1 MIKSMLFII
10 PIQECTNVVISTIR
24 DLYFIIHGVIIKML
38 RGIEAIRNQNRKVI
52 YMLDVL
58 NNKVEL
64 SNVHFAE
71 HKLTIEDAKAMLENE
86 GWIATK

>member
-1 MIKSMLFII
+1 MNAQMLLY
-10 PIQECTNVVISTIR
+10 QQLETWLYNTQCYYKDAER
-24 DLYFIIHGVIIKML
+24 D
-38 RGIEAIRNQNRKVI
+38 RGNKELESKGDI

>member
-1 MIKSMLFII
+1 
-10 PIQECTNVVISTIR
+10 
-24 DLYFIIHGVIIKML
+24 
-38 RGIEAIRNQNRKVI
+38 
-52 YMLDVL
+52 MLDVL

-86 GWIATK
+86 G